1 MAIVYFTYNFNYSTL
16 RISGSHQPA
25 GTYPGTFDS
34 SIDPTQGGTVQWKGY
49 FNPHATQ
56 IKNVVIEDEI
66 IMDYANNLFDGLVNC
81 TRIDGIE
88 NIHGN
93 LLNTT
98 RMFANTPK
106 VTQEIRLANLMS
118 INCLD
123 ATEMFADSGA
133 RSIVLDNINM
143 KNCVSTKGMFKNA
156 EAQTIE
162 MTSINTQSVRD
173 ASEMF
178 AYNKSGQSSKLQAI
192 YGTGGY
198 FDFHQVINSTNMFE
212 GATLLTNYPNK
223 GVGKEGAISVDEGG
237 YINMSPNALEFL
249 DVRIQLKYD
258 TKYSWYFYDPVP
270 LAGEMCIESDTNR
283 IKVGDGA
290 HHYSELQYFYG
301 FKIDEKTIVENSE
314 EALMVPIDDDTI
326 IVSEGK
332 LKSVEKIHADQ
343 ITIMSDSE
351 GMLFLDL
358 DNRTIRVSDMGQLE
372 SVVDIDD
379 QTIKE
384 GPSGLFVPI
393 DGATIFLDPTD
404 GRIKAK
410 GDVEP
415 GVGLEWESATSRV
428 LNVKIDNKTINLEG
442 TAPGQDFLSVNYDG
456 HTI

>member
-1 MAIVYFTYNFNYSTL
+1 
-16 RISGSHQPA
+16 
-25 GTYPGTFDS
+25 
-34 SIDPTQGGTVQWKGY
+34 
-49 FNPHATQ
+49 
-56 IKNVVIEDEI
+56 
-66 IMDYANNLFDGLVNC
+66 MDYANNLFDGLINC

-106 VTQEIRLANLMS
+106 VTQEIRLSNLMS

-123 ATEMFADSGA
+123 ATEMFADSGSK
-133 RSIVLDNINM
+133 SIVLDNINM
-143 KNCVSTKGMFKNA
+143 KNCTSTKGMFKNA

-223 GVGKEGAISVDEGG
+223 GVGKEGAISIDEGG

-258 TKYSWYFYDPVP
+258 TKYSWYFYDTVP

-301 FKIDEKTIVENSE
+301 FKIDERTIVENSE
-314 EALMVPIDDDTI
+314 ETLMVPIDDDTI

-372 SVVDIDD
+372 SVVAIDD

-393 DGATIFLDPTD
+393 DGATIFLDPND

-415 GVGLEWESATSRV
+415 GVGLE
-428 LNVKIDNKTINLEG
+428 
-442 TAPGQDFLSVNYDG
+442 
-456 HTI
+456 

>member
-1 MAIVYFTYNFNYSTL
+1 MAIVYFTYSSNYSTL

-25 GTYPGTFDS
+25 GTYTGTFDS
-34 SIDPTQGGTVQWKGY
+34 SVDPTQGGSVIWKGY

-66 IMDYANNLFDGLVNC
+66 IMDYANNMFDGLTNC
-81 TRIDGIE
+81 TRINGIE

-123 ATEMFADSGA
+123 ATEMFAGSGA
-133 RSIVLDNINM
+133 RNIILDNINM
-143 KNCVSTKGMFKNA
+143 KNCTSTKGMFKNA
-156 EAQTIE
+156 AAQTIE

-178 AYNKSGQSSKLQAI
+178 EGCSNLTNI

-198 FDFHQVINSTNMFE
+198 FDFHQVINSNNMFD

-223 GVGKEGAISVDEGG
+223 GVGKEGAISIDEGG

-301 FKIDEKTIVENSE
+301 FKIDERTIIENSE

-358 DNRTIRVSDMGQLE
+358 DNRTIRVSDAGELE
-372 SVVDIDD
+372 SVVAIDD

-415 GVGLEWESATSRV
+415 GVGLE
-428 LNVKIDNKTINLEG
+428 
-442 TAPGQDFLSVNYDG
+442 
-456 HTI
+456 